1 MRFKTNL
8 TIAKGVLDITPLIDV
23 VLLLLIFFMLSS
35 SFVFNPGVKVDL
47 PEYSSGETLQESDL
61 VVTITEEGL
70 YFYNDESVFGSFSK
84 RTLREAQAF
93 RSFSKRASEECC
105 FRAETAYKL
114 FEQSARMLALREK
127 GPKVLCWNL
136 LFKKEAKR
144 DLKSKFRRAASE
156 NPNARLIIK
165 AAKQVPHGNVVRVMV
180 MAKRAGVKNQ
190 AFATRPEQE

>member
-1 MRFKTNL
+1 MRFKTNVA
-8 TIAKGVLDITPLIDV
+8 IAKGVLDITPLIDV

-70 YFYNDESVFGSFSK
+70 YLYNDESVIF
-84 RTLREAQAF
+84 
-93 RSFSKRASEECC
+93 
-105 FRAETAYKL
+105 
-114 FEQSARMLALREK
+114 
-127 GPKVLCWNL
+127 
-136 LFKKEAKR
+136 R
-144 DLKSKFRRAASE
+144 DLKNKFRRAASE

-165 AAKQVPHGNVVRVMV
+165 AAKQVPHGAVVRVMV

-190 AFATRPEQE
+190 AFATRP

>member
-47 PEYSSGETLQESDL
+47 PEYSSGESLQESDL

-70 YFYNDESVFGSFSK
+70 YLYNDESVIF
-84 RTLREAQAF
+84 RE
-93 RSFSKRASEECC
+93 
-105 FRAETAYKL
+105 
-114 FEQSARMLALREK
+114 
-127 GPKVLCWNL
+127 
-136 LFKKEAKR
+136 
-144 DLKSKFRRAASE
+144 LKNKFRRAASE